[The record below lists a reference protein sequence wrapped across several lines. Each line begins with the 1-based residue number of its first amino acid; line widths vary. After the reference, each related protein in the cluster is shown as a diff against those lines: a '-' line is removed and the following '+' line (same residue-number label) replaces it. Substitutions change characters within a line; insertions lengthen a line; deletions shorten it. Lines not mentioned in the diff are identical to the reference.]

1 MGEKIEN
8 AAEVLGYIVLS
19 ILLILA
25 VLVAMVIFQWIAR
38 IYNRY
43 KYESLQRQ
51 NAEYE
56 WDQIY
61 KSWVHEDRQDED
73 RNIFGTD
80 FEDVPD
86 NVHDTTDLADISEQ
100 LYNYQEELNHEGR

>member
-8 AAEVLGYIVLS
+8 AAEVLGYIVLA
-19 ILLILA
+19 IFVFLA
-25 VLVAMVIFQWIAR
+25 ALVAMVIFRKISK

-43 KYESLQRQ
+43 KYESLERQ
-51 NAEYE
+51 NAERE
-56 WDQIY
+56 WDLIR
-61 KSWVHEDRQDED
+61 KSWIQEERQDED

-86 NVHDTTDLADISEQ
+86 SMHDTADLSDISEQ
-100 LYNYQEELNHEGR
+100 LYNYQEELYYEGR